1 MTADPVIPSSRHP
14 VIFLIG
20 PRATGKT
27 TVARLLAGRLGWDW
41 VDADAALEARWG
53 KSVRAMFAEEQ
64 EAGFRRKEAALL
76 EELCG
81 LRRHVVATGGGVV
94 LAAAN
99 RERLRA
105 AGQVVSLT
113 ADVATLWQR
122 LREDPGTA
130 ERRPDLTVGGLA
142 EVEEVLRVR
151 EPLYRACA
159 HHEVDTVGR
168 TPDQVAAVVL
178 ACLACGP
185 GGPGVSPTR

>member
-14 VIFLIG
+14 VIFLVG
-20 PRATGKT
+20 ARATGKT
-27 TVARLLAGRLGWDW
+27 TIARLLAGRLGWDW
-41 VDADAALEARWG
+41 VDADHALDARWG
-53 KSVRAMFAEEQ
+53 KSVRAIFAEEQ

-94 LAAAN
+94 LAPAN

-105 AGQVVSLT
+105 AGRVVWLT
-113 ADVATLWQR
+113 ADPATLWHR
-122 LREDPGTA
+122 LLQDPATA

-142 EVEEVLRVR
+142 EVEQVLLAR

-159 HHEVDTVGR
+159 HDEVSTVGR
-168 TPDQVAAVVL
+168 TPGQVLEAVL
-178 ACLACGP
+178 AVL
-185 GGPGVSPTR
+185 